1 MQDKTIRWQSH
12 NDNVAPLTALQQ
24 DALYEISQKFNE
36 SCSAKTNTKNTN
48 ETQNSN
54 NQQPFNLNRIETSQ
68 DFFQWYA
75 KIEEDLEKEHNVDS
89 KKYYERLATQRNH
102 SLKLIE
108 DVDSAL
114 QEMSNLSIAYDD
126 VLAKTNSL
134 NEISE
139 QLLVDQTNL
148 QKTSEEISKKLQ
160 YFTSLTQLSQM
171 LALPALSVSNNS
183 FFEMME
189 KIDSCM
195 EYLTV
200 NVKLVIIEYCTLF

>member
-1 MQDKTIRWQSH
+1 MIHSY
-12 NDNVAPLTALQQ
+12 L
-24 DALYEISQKFNE
+24 IIKFQNNAIEKPNE
-36 SCSAKTNTKNTN
+36 EHPA
-48 ETQNSN
+48 
-54 NQQPFNLNRIETSQ
+54 NQQNTFEFNRIETSQ
-68 DFFQWYA
+68 EFFQWYA
-75 KIEEDLEKEHNVDS
+75 KIEEDLEKEINIDS
-89 KKYYERLATQRNH
+89 KKYYEKLATQQNH
-102 SLKLIE
+102 SIKLLE
-108 DVDSAL
+108 DVDYAL
-114 QEMSNLSIAYDD
+114 HEMNNLSSAYND

-171 LALPALSVSNNS
+171 LSLPALSVSNTS

-195 EYLTV
+195 EYMTK
-200 NVKLVIIEYCTLF
+200 NVIIIHFYNCTFCGIFVLIITIFVE